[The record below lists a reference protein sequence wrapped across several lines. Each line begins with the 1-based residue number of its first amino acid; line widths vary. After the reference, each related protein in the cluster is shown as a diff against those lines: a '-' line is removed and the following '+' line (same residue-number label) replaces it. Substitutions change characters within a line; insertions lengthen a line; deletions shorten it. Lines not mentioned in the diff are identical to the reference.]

1 MTKIILEGV
10 EYEES
15 ILDKNAQRALASS
28 KYVGKK
34 IEDVEML
41 IEALRIAKI
50 TYVNE
55 LKKNILQQKAGF

>member
-15 ILDKNAQRALASS
+15 ILDTNAQRALASS